1 MGVNMEKK
9 IMVFLD
15 AELHKQ
21 IKLKAVEKE
30 ISMNQLVI
38 DALKLYL
45 EKGGD

>member
-1 MGVNMEKK
+1 MEKK

-15 AELHKQ
+15 TELHKQ
-21 IKLKAVEKE
+21 IKVRAAEKE

-38 DALKLYL
+38 NALKIYL

>member
-1 MGVNMEKK
+1 MEKK

-15 AELHKQ
+15 ADLHKQ
-21 IKLKAVEKE
+21 IKVRAAEKE

-45 EKGGD
+45 EKGGK